1 MEIGVIQEVGDLGLG
16 FEPLTEQEQNKIKI
30 KEQEKKDKK

>member
-16 FEPLTEQEQNKIKI
+16 FEPLTEQEQKKLE
-30 KEQEKKDKK
+30 EQEKKDKK